1 MVGYFY
7 KTGFFTTKKCD
18 FHIFEVSMKSNK
30 LITPLA
36 TVKQSS
42 NHDTDTAYSISPQEL
57 LQDSFNT
64 LRDHYF
70 IHDIQNL
77 AQNLPPDE
85 SIYILGHAVTENF
98 PKHNH
103 DYFELTYVAE
113 GSVLNSIDG
122 NKLYMNVGD
131 VSLITPQAVHELRC
145 INPEAALINICIKPA
160 LLKGT
165 FAKFSKSDSPISK
178 LLTGR
183 TENKFMFF
191 SIGYSKEVPLYIGN
205 MIHEYSKA
213 DFHQT
218 FSLEA
223 WLLLL
228 LDFLAN
234 CSHYSYTGVDEKAL
248 HILQYVQ
255 DNCLEHSLADMAE
268 YLGYNPNYLAG
279 YLKKRT
285 GINYRE
291 IVREV
296 RLKSS
301 LRMLSETTMSIY
313 DISEACGY
321 DSPSHFFR
329 IFKKYFH
336 TTPKK
341 YREHHLGSIR

>member
-1 MVGYFY
+1 
-7 KTGFFTTKKCD
+7 
-18 FHIFEVSMKSNK
+18 MKSNK
-30 LITPLA
+30 LINPLT

-42 NHDTDTAYSISPQEL
+42 NHDAYTAYSISPKEL
-57 LQDSFNT
+57 LQNSFST
-64 LRDHYF
+64 LKDHYF

-77 AQNLPPDE
+77 TRNFPPDE
-85 SIYILGHAVTENF
+85 SIYILGHAVTEDF

-113 GSVLNSIDG
+113 GNVLNIIDG
-122 NKLYMNVGD
+122 NELYMNVGD
-131 VSLITPQAVHELRC
+131 VSLISPQAVHELHC
-145 INPEAALINICIKPA
+145 INPDTVLINICIKPT

-165 FAKFSKSDSPISK
+165 LEKFSKSSSPISK

-234 CSHYSYTGVDEKAL
+234 CSHYSYTGVDEKTL
-248 HILQYVQ
+248 HILQYIQ
-255 DNCLEHSLADMAE
+255 ENCLEHSLADMAE
-268 YLGYNPNYLAG
+268 HLGYNPNYLAG

-291 IVREV
+291 IVRES
-296 RLKSS
+296 RLKSA

-321 DSPSHFFR
+321 DSPSHFFK
-329 IFKKYFH
+329 IFKEYFH

-341 YREHHLGSIR
+341 YRDHYLGSIH